1 MTYLPTSW
9 WLSYTCSILW
19 LPAGASNHRKA
30 PAMLH
35 LLPKLH
41 SLPDRPVPDVEPAS
55 AAASMR
61 INRLGTH
68 KTTVDSPRDASTPV
82 LISEQEVLFNT
93 AVAAS
98 VSPATTR
105 RHWPGAALAT
115 AIDHIHLR
123 LPEPRPIYPG
133 HEAGYF
139 EGGRMSRMME
149 HL

>member
-1 MTYLPTSW
+1 
-9 WLSYTCSILW
+9 
-19 LPAGASNHRKA
+19 
-30 PAMLH
+30 MLH
-35 LLPKLH
+35 LLPKSH

-55 AAASMR
+55 AA
-61 INRLGTH
+61 
-68 KTTVDSPRDASTPV
+68 VSPPV

-105 RHWPGAALAT
+105 HHWSGAAVAT
-115 AIDHIHLR
+115 AIGHIHLR
-123 LPEPRPIYPG
+123 LPEPRPMYPG

>member
-1 MTYLPTSW
+1 
-9 WLSYTCSILW
+9 
-19 LPAGASNHRKA
+19 
-30 PAMLH
+30 MLH

-55 AAASMR
+55 AAVSMR
-61 INRLGTH
+61 IIRLSMH
-68 KTTVDSPRDASTPV
+68 KTTVDSARGASTPV

-98 VSPATTR
+98 VSPATTH

-115 AIDHIHLR
+115 AIGHIYFR

>member
-1 MTYLPTSW
+1 MDDVFAHVMVVVLHVFDSCG
-9 WLSYTCSILW
+9 SV
-19 LPAGASNHRKA
+19 GASNHRKA
-30 PAMLH
+30 SAMLH

-55 AAASMR
+55 
-61 INRLGTH
+61 
-68 KTTVDSPRDASTPV
+68 RDASTPV
-82 LISEQEVLFNT
+82 LITEQDVLLDT

-105 RHWPGAALAT
+105 HHWSGAAFAT
-115 AIDHIHLR
+115 AIGHIHLG